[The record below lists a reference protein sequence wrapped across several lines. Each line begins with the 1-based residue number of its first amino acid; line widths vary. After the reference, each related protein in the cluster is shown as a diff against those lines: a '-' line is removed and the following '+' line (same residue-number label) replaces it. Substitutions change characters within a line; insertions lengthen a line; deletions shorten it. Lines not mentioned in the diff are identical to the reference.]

1 MAAQLAWLQGAW
13 LGGAIETHCRTVR
26 ASGGAGD
33 GEGGAT
39 ASGTAS
45 CIDEFLQDV
54 GLGGGFAGYGH
65 LPAELFANA
74 LLVALAARGW
84 RSCDNFYEN
93 SRDADAAAA
102 RTSVATLTSTLAS
115 VRTSAAAF
123 TSTLTSAG
131 GGAP

>member
-1 MAAQLAWLQGAW
+1 MSAAGQLAHLLVVSVGSLVPWRSA
-13 LGGAIETHCRTVR
+13 R
-26 ASGGAGD
+26 ARDPPTRVA
-33 GEGGAT
+33 
-39 ASGTAS
+39 
-45 CIDEFLQDV
+45 V
-54 GLGGGFAGYGH
+54 LGGGFAGYSH

-84 RSCDNFYEN
+84 RRWHSFYEK

-115 VRTSAAAF
+115 VRTSVAAF

>member
-1 MAAQLAWLQGAW
+1 M
-13 LGGAIETHCRTVR
+13 
-26 ASGGAGD
+26 
-33 GEGGAT
+33 
-39 ASGTAS
+39 
-45 CIDEFLQDV
+45 
-54 GLGGGFAGYGH
+54 GLGGGFAGYAH

-102 RTSVATLTSTLAS
+102 RTSVAALTSTLAS

>member
-13 LGGAIETHCRTVR
+13 LGGAIETHCLTVAR
-26 ASGGAGD
+26 
-33 GEGGAT
+33 AT

-84 RSCDNFYEN
+84 RSCDNFYEK

>member
-13 LGGAIETHCRTVR
+13 LGGAIETHCLTVAR
-26 ASGGAGD
+26 
-33 GEGGAT
+33 AT
-39 ASGTAS
+39 ASGTAAAADAS

>member
-13 LGGAIETHCRTVR
+13 LGGAIETHCRTVT
-26 ASGGAGD
+26 ASGTGGAD
-33 GEGGAT
+33 SAT

-102 RTSVATLTSTLAS
+102 RTSVAALTSTLAS